1 MTIDTSSFAAA
12 QARVAQIQSLFG
24 TPGGPATASVS
35 AASPNAGAFR
45 DAMTRAQGG
54 TGNAAASGSGSGT
67 GTGTSTGAAAQARTG
82 SRASTST
89 LTAPPATR
97 TPSTARETAPAEA
110 AAPRATTRTA
120 PAAATDRSADTGRT
134 GTGGLKDADA
144 VLATAKK
151 YLGIPYKWG
160 GTNPRTGLDCSGF
173 VQLVMKQ
180 HGISLPRVSRDQARE
195 GTRVPSLSQARP
207 GDLVAFGSPVHHIGI
222 YVGGGKMIHAPHT
235 GDVVKISKVHKDLT
249 AIRRVLPEQP
259 SAAPIDQIPAAGSAR
274 SAAPARSAAV
284 ASSPLPAAGLNTTKL
299 ASSLRAAAISPTA
312 VDSST
317 WQEVVADAVRDS
329 LVGSDVENAQ
339 AVVQSALAGLGP
351 ATGSTSS
358 ATMLDAASRA
368 AAAYAALAAA
378 GAATTATRAATTA
391 SPAGRTSR
399 ATLAP
404 DARGTAALEQAPANL
419 QRLFRDAENKYGVP
433 ATLLAAVAK
442 QESGF
447 KTTAVSH
454 AGAQGLMQLMPGTA
468 RGLGVRNSFDPAQA
482 VDGAARLLRSH
493 LRAFGSTELALA
505 AYNAGAGAVRKYDGV
520 PPYAETRNYV
530 RRIMAGL
537 GASA

>member
-1 MTIDTSSFAAA
+1 MTIDTSSLAAA
-12 QARVAQIQSLFG
+12 QARVTQIQSLFG
-24 TPGGPATASVS
+24 TPGGPSTAAVGAT
-35 AASPNAGAFR
+35 SPNAGAFR
-45 DAMTRAQGG
+45 DAMTRAQGS
-54 TGNAAASGSGSGT
+54 TGNAAGPASTSSTSSGARN
-67 GTGTSTGAAAQARTG
+67 GAG

-89 LTAPPATR
+89 LTAP
-97 TPSTARETAPAEA
+97 TPTARTSSPQRA
-110 AAPRATTRTA
+110 ATGHTERTA
-120 PAAATDRSADTGRT
+120 PTPTRASSGI
-134 GTGGLKDADA
+134 KDADA

-180 HGISLPRVSRDQARE
+180 HGVSLPRVSRDQARQ
-195 GTRVPSLSQARP
+195 GVKVPSLAQARP
-207 GDLVAFGSPVHHIGI
+207 GDLVAFGNPVHHIGI

-249 AIRRVLPEQP
+249 AIRRILPEQP
-259 SAAPIDQIPAAGSAR
+259 SAAPIETIPAAGADRTARATR
-274 SAAPARSAAV
+274 SAALASA
-284 ASSPLPAAGLNTTKL
+284 PLPAAGVNTTKL
-299 ASSLRAAAISPTA
+299 ASSLRAAAVSPTA
-312 VDSST
+312 VDSAT

-329 LVGSDVENAQ
+329 LVGSDVENTQ
-339 AVVQSALAGLGP
+339 AVVQTALAGLGP
-351 ATGSTSS
+351 ATTTSS
-358 ATMLDAASRA
+358 TTMLDAASRA
-368 AAAYAALAAA
+368 AAANATLAAA
-378 GAATTATRAATTA
+378 GAGAATDAAPRAA
-391 SPAGRTSR
+391 RTS
-399 ATLAP
+399 LAP
-404 DARGTAALEQAPANL
+404 DARGTQALDQAPARL
-419 QRLFRDAENKYGVP
+419 QTLFRDAERKYGVP

-493 LRAFGSTELALA
+493 LRTFESTELALA
-505 AYNAGAGAVRKYDGV
+505 AYNAGAGAVRKYDGI

-537 GASA
+537 GTSA